1 MYHYLKWAALSL
13 FFKRN
18 LRHLMVIAV
27 SLIGLYGIDA
37 LYRDFV
43 DYFVHTEQRG
53 YLLPLLLIKWAV
65 VAGLIVLLLYSIMR
79 LGFGREIEKRSFK
92 PRFFGKERLEE
103 KGEKA
108 DVAQED
114 AMMVRLEKFRHKGRL
129 RRKSDLLMERKKGKR

>member
-18 LRHLMVIAV
+18 LRYLMIIAV

-43 DYFVHTEQRG
+43 DYFVQTGQRG
-53 YLLPLLLIKWAV
+53 YLLPLLLIKWGV
-65 VAGLIVLLLYSIMR
+65 VVGLIVLLLYSIMR
-79 LGFGREIEKRSFK
+79 LGFGRETEKRSFK
-92 PRFFGKERLEE
+92 PKFFGKERSGD
-103 KGEKA
+103 KGEEA

-114 AMMVRLEKFRHKGRL
+114 AMMARLEKFRYKGRL